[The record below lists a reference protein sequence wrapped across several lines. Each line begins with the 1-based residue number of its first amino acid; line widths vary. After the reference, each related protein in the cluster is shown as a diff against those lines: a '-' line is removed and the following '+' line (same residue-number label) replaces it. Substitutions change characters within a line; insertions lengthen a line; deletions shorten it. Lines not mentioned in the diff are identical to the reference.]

1 MQDSFF
7 FQAMLYLAA
16 AVIMVPIAKRLG
28 LGSVLGY
35 LLAGIIMGP
44 AVFNLIGKEG
54 QDLMHFAEFGVVM
67 MLFVIGLEL
76 EPSRL
81 WRLRRSIIGMGGMQ
95 VVLTAIV
102 VAGITLLFNVSWR
115 EALALGMI
123 ISLSSTAIVLQSL
136 QEKGLM
142 QTAAGQSSFSVLLFQ
157 DIAVIPMLAL
167 FPLLAG
173 DIGSE
178 HPATHNS
185 GMAGNLP
192 AWAQTLLVFGS
203 VLFIIVVGR
212 YLTRPLFRL
221 IAKTGMRE
229 MFTAAALLLVVGIAV
244 LMTAVGLSPALGTFL
259 AGVVLANSEY
269 RHELESDIDPFKG
282 LLLGLFFIAV
292 GASINFGLIL
302 PHPFLILGLV
312 FGLIFIKM
320 IVLFIVG
327 KAFRMSTA
335 QNFIFAVG
343 LSQVGEFAFVLIS
356 FSAQGGI
363 LSKETTDIMM
373 AVVALSMGLTPLLM
387 MINEKFIVPRLCA
400 VTAATLVVRESDVQA
415 ENNPVIIAGY
425 GHFGNTVGRFLR
437 ANNIS
442 TTILDTDSDNVD
454 WLRRIGYQVY
464 YGDASRSNL
473 LEIAG
478 AKQAKLIVIAIGD
491 GKKRLE
497 VIETIKKHF
506 PDLQMLVR
514 SSNRYDAY
522 DLMNAGML
530 HIYRETLDT
539 SLRVGVDAMKMLGY
553 TPAVADRAAK
563 TFFTHDEKALKYLST
578 IRNDEEYITAARR
591 NMEELIRLVQADRVV
606 QEPHRELSGGSLS
619 GTTITADDLSAE
631 MLTVRSDAGAN
642 ASLTN
647 AVLPAADVSG
657 HSHGVDHEVDHE
669 VEGHRDN
676 DQHNGEQPA
685 EDQVRQQE

>member
-1 MQDSFF
+1 MQDTFF
-7 FQAMLYLAA
+7 FQAMLYLAS

-35 LLAGIIMGP
+35 LIAGIIIGP
-44 AVFNLIGKEG
+44 ACLKLIGKEG

-95 VVLTAIV
+95 VCITAII
-102 VAGITLLFNVSWR
+102 VAGIAILFQVSWR

-123 ISLSSTAIVLQSL
+123 VSLSSTAIVLQSL

-142 QTAAGQSSFSVLLFQ
+142 SSAAGQSSFAVLLFQ

-167 FPLLAG
+167 FPLLAHESMEG
-173 DIGSE
+173 MPGV
-178 HPATHNS
+178 HNE
-185 GMAGNLP
+185 GLAGTLP
-192 AWAQTLLVFGS
+192 AWAQTLMVLGS
-203 VLFIIVVGR
+203 VLFIIVAGR
-212 YLTRPLFRL
+212 YLMRPLFRL

-229 MFTAAALLLVVGIAV
+229 MFTATALLLVVGIAV
-244 LMTAVGLSPALGTFL
+244 LMTSVGLSPALGTFL

-292 GASINFGLIL
+292 GASIDFSLIIDRPL
-302 PHPFLILGLV
+302 LMLGLV
-312 FGLIFIKM
+312 LGVILLKM
-320 IVLFIVG
+320 TVLFIVG
-327 KAFRMSTA
+327 KSFRMSTA
-335 QNFIFAVG
+335 QNSIFSFG
-343 LSQVGEFAFVLIS
+343 LSQIGEFAFVLIS
-356 FSAQGGI
+356 FSFQGGI
-363 LSKETTDIMM
+363 LSKEITDAMM
-373 AVVALSMGLTPLLM
+373 AVVAISMALTPLV
-387 MINEKFIVPRLCA
+387 MIVNEKWITPRLCK
-400 VTAATLVVRESDVQA
+400 VSEATVMERESDIVA

-437 ANNIS
+437 ANNIGA
-442 TTILDTDSDNVD
+442 TILDTDSDNVD
-454 WLRRIGYQVY
+454 WLRRIGYKVY
-464 YGDASRSNL
+464 YGDASRHNL

-478 AKQAKLIVIAIGD
+478 ANKAKLIIIAIGD
-491 GKKRLE
+491 QKKRLE

-506 PDLQMLVR
+506 PNLQMLVR

-553 TPAVADRAAK
+553 TPEVADRSAK
-563 TFFTHDEKALKYLST
+563 TFFVHDEKALKYLST
-578 IRNDEEYITAARR
+578 IRNDEEYISAARK
-591 NMEELIRLVQADRVV
+591 NMEELTMLVQADRVV
-606 QEPHRELSGGSLS
+606 QEPKRE
-619 GTTITADDLSAE
+619 E
-631 MLTVRSDAGAN
+631 
-642 ASLTN
+642 
-647 AVLPAADVSG
+647 
-657 HSHGVDHEVDHE
+657 E
-669 VEGHRDN
+669 
-676 DQHNGEQPA
+676 PA
-685 EDQVRQQE
+685 EEQIRLAR